1 MKKFTEK
8 CRIAENDYSKLFLL
22 SMFEYENLP
31 ETLWSEAI
39 EYLLMFR
46 RGMVGIGYVTDRSGN
61 KILSAVDVNRS
72 GDVNQYGV
80 GKQLIGANPYGTL
93 NGTIGVDVVLGWN
106 NALCTPCRDIEV
118 FSNIKSDILVS
129 EKLNVIYSR
138 LLPIISVSDNKQKI
152 AIDHILKGLIDGTM
166 ATSVISDNITSII
179 EGVHSI
185 ETTQIS
191 DVKMSEYIQY
201 LSRYNDDISKRFYT
215 RYGHALQTQNKSAQQ
230 TNDEIHGMDSTS
242 WVLPCQMLKYRKR
255 MVEEV
260 NEMFDTNISVD
271 FSDVWK
277 HEYDRY
283 MNVTSADSS
292 ADTSADTSADSS
304 ADSSAE

>member
-39 EYLLMFR
+39 EYLLLFR
-46 RGMVGIGYVTDRSGN
+46 RGMVGIGYVTDRNGN

-106 NALCTPCRDIEV
+106 NAMCTPCRDIEV

-129 EKLNVIYSR
+129 EKLVYFRGFCSV
-138 LLPIISVSDNKQKI
+138 LL
-152 AIDHILKGLIDGTM
+152 
-166 ATSVISDNITSII
+166 
-179 EGVHSI
+179 
-185 ETTQIS
+185 
-191 DVKMSEYIQY
+191 
-201 LSRYNDDISKRFYT
+201 
-215 RYGHALQTQNKSAQQ
+215 
-230 TNDEIHGMDSTS
+230 
-242 WVLPCQMLKYRKR
+242 
-255 MVEEV
+255 
-260 NEMFDTNISVD
+260 
-271 FSDVWK
+271 
-277 HEYDRY
+277 
-283 MNVTSADSS
+283 
-292 ADTSADTSADSS
+292 
-304 ADSSAE
+304 